1 MDDLLEMVKQNF
13 HNDITPG
20 DAELPGYLT
29 RRYPASGS
37 EVTGV

>member
-13 HNDITPG
+13 HNDITSG
-20 DAELPGYLT
+20 DAELPGYLI
-29 RRYPASGS
+29 RRHPASGS